1 MINLIIAT
9 HGEMSKSILDLSKM
23 VLGEYDNI
31 EAVTFMPGEGTEDL
45 ISKYNKSLEKFNN
58 VNGTLF
64 LVDLFGGSPYNA
76 ASMVVLESNNMDVVT
91 GINVPM
97 LLELLDAREGIKD
110 VSILVEI
117 AKESGAAGIKSFNET
132 FKNVNVSEN
141 EENLSDEEDE
151 ELEGL

>member
-23 VLGEYDNI
+23 VLVDYNNI
-31 EAVTFMPGEGTEDL
+31 EVFTFMTWEGTDDF
-45 ISKYNKSLEKFNN
+45 ISKYNYSLEKFNN

-132 FKNVNVSEN
+132 FKNANISEN
-141 EENLSDEEDE
+141 EENELDEENE

>member
-23 VLGEYDNI
+23 VLGEYNNV

-45 ISKYNKSLEKFNN
+45 ISKYNKSLKKFDNA
-58 VNGTLF
+58 NGTLF

-76 ASMVVLESNNMDVVT
+76 ASMVVSQSNNMDVVT

-97 LLELLDAREGIKD
+97 LLELLEAREGIEE

-117 AKESGAAGIKSFNET
+117 AKESGTAGIKSFNET
-132 FKNVNVSEN
+132 FKNLNISEN
-141 EENLSDEEDE
+141 EENEENE

>member
-1 MINLIIAT
+1 
-9 HGEMSKSILDLSKM
+9 
-23 VLGEYDNI
+23 
-31 EAVTFMPGEGTEDL
+31 
-45 ISKYNKSLEKFNN
+45 
-58 VNGTLF
+58 
-64 LVDLFGGSPYNA
+64 
-76 ASMVVLESNNMDVVT
+76 MDVVT

-132 FKNVNVSEN
+132 FKNVNISEN
-141 EENLSDEEDE
+141 EENELDEENE

>member
-58 VNGTLF
+58 KNGNLF

-132 FKNVNVSEN
+132 FKNVNISEN
-141 EENLSDEEDE
+141 EENELDEENE